1 MKSKLN
7 RRRASVDLDGD
18 WMAHTD
24 AVPEGGIPLGTVSIL
39 DMTGAL
45 IRVEAPDPESE
56 APEVHY
62 LMITAKGDVH
72 RLNTRKIHAALHQG
86 GNTDPADPH
95 ENNCR

>member
-1 MKSKLN
+1 MISKLN

-24 AVPEGGIPLGTVSIL
+24 AVPEGGIPLGTVSIQ

-45 IRVEAPDPESE
+45 IRVEAPDPESD
-56 APEVHY
+56 APEAHY
-62 LMITAKGDVH
+62 LMITADGFVH
-72 RLNTRKIHAALHQG
+72 RLNTRKIRAALHHA

-95 ENNCR
+95 ENNSC